1 MLAAY
6 LQTGKLVTPR
16 RSQKQWEFLM
26 LAMFRNIISLHSKGK
41 LGNEIFQLR
50 EENLSDVSNGTL
62 ADNSSLLEI
71 SNRFEA

>member
-1 MLAAY
+1 
-6 LQTGKLVTPR
+6 
-16 RSQKQWEFLM
+16 M
-26 LAMFRNIISLHSKGK
+26 LAMFRNIIGLHSKGK